1 MDGRGGEGDAERSTQ
16 GQAMAVGIEKRQ
28 EQRQRVGVRATQM
41 ALRKMKAGV
50 PVAPGA
56 SEASAHRAT
65 GVADQDEG
73 RRVPLP
79 YPPLPAPGDWLPGQG
94 AAYTARQR
102 KWGGE
107 GGDGFEFVHVAPDAE
122 PPSHPDNV
130 LCACHA
136 HTRKSGVRDRA
147 WVSLT
152 VLSLCTH
159 TRRTTPRMPR
169 PMQANPTLERRSIT
183 GKNGTPGATSS
194 RWPLRRGSPLGPSP
208 APALSADRPTAWLRV
223 GAEHQRR
230 GRCS

>member
-1 MDGRGGEGDAERSTQ
+1 MHAGRRGGEHTVPAVTVTQRDFALLVDTYCRPRRDEEAGQVGEGDVDGRGGEGDAERSTQ
-16 GQAMAVGIEKRQ
+16 GQAMAVGMEKRQ

-41 ALRKMKAGV
+41 ALRQMKAGV

-65 GVADQDEG
+65 GVADQDQG

-107 GGDGFEFVHVAPDAE
+107 GGDGFEFVHAAPDAE

-130 LCACHA
+130 L
-136 HTRKSGVRDRA
+136 
-147 WVSLT
+147 
-152 VLSLCTH
+152 
-159 TRRTTPRMPR
+159 
-169 PMQANPTLERRSIT
+169 
-183 GKNGTPGATSS
+183 
-194 RWPLRRGSPLGPSP
+194 
-208 APALSADRPTAWLRV
+208 
-223 GAEHQRR
+223 
-230 GRCS
+230 